1 LPKYTFENGEL
12 LEADVV
18 VANYGK
24 KDLYGPTEYHLCGN
38 CHSVSGSL
46 SEKTCPVGEL
56 TTVGKIK
63 IVIDTFKNPSR
74 LDLILSLDGVLN
86 SYPIWAYPKMI
97 PKCPMSVYETQ
108 IFDEEA
114 KKILEM
120 GGSVY
125 LSPTSTKENF
135 PNSMQAQFTTDFWS
149 VGTFTAQEGGMGQ
162 FIDASHPIFLNFP
175 TETHSNWQ
183 WWPMA
188 VQRAIILPQR
198 FESIITEMDSYAYM
212 RPMTKLLECRCGNG
226 KLVLSSMGLQDLQK
240 YPEARA
246 LLSSIYV
253 YMDSEAFNPM
263 QNIDYE
269 VIESLVRGSENIAD
283 NRIPDVGSENIA
295 DNRITD
301 VDSENIADN

>member
-1 LPKYTFENGEL
+1 M
-12 LEADVV
+12 AVDVV

-24 KDLYGPTEYHLCGN
+24 KDLHGPTEYELRGN
-38 CHSVSGSL
+38 SYSVLGSL
-46 SEKTCPVGEL
+46 DEKCCPMGEL
-56 TTVGKIK
+56 TIVGKIK
-63 IVIDTFKNPSR
+63 IAIDTFKKASR
-74 LDLILSLDGVLN
+74 LDLIVSVDGISN
-86 SYPIWAYPKMI
+86 SYPIWVYPKI
-97 PKCPMSVYETQ
+97 NLKCPKSVYETQ
-108 IFDEEA
+108 IFDKKA
-114 KKILEM
+114 KKVLEM

-125 LSPTSTKENF
+125 LSPASTKENL
-135 PNSMQAQFTTDFWS
+135 PNSIQAQFTTDFWS

-162 FIDASHPIFLNFP
+162 FIDASHPIFSNFP

-253 YMDSEAFNPM
+253 YMDSEEFNPM
-263 QNIDYE
+263 QNIEYE
-269 VIESLVRGSENIAD
+269 VIESLVRGSENIAG
-283 NRIPDVGSENIA
+283 N
-295 DNRITD
+295 
-301 VDSENIADN
+301 